1 MTRNFI
7 HHISPQEFRK
17 IYSDFIRE
25 LPRGEMESLDSEVG
39 LSIERLILS
48 YTTDTSLSTSF
59 QDKDITVICQNSLVT
74 IKDITTDKCIV
85 VGGAN
90 NNNFAQFLYNRVIDL
105 YAVDDSVCKISS
117 DEVSEVVHAAS
128 SNKTTGNAIFY
139 EQLEPIIR
147 ENEGLRHALETLNQ
161 TVSRLARTVDSLQT
175 KLTVCENNLS
185 NCKEKLACAVN
196 KSELSNLARKNELSD
211 LVHRYE
217 LSDFVHTY
225 DFYNEIERN
234 ATKFENKIV
243 VCEANTNEV
252 ANEVFDL
259 ANEVFDLQKKIDTVE
274 KNTKINETTVKKEE
288 NAIMKNFNFQF
299 GPCSDE
305 QVRMSMY
312 GLAIKNVSGTWVS
325 YHNGQIVDVDVMSFE
340 GGQYLY
346 MMPAA
351 VKDIKAGDVV
361 IHNRTAMFVTDTNNG
376 IAVVD
381 IRAGETKT
389 IIPTTNMFGFNFVTK
404 IVSLLDLGKNTPSA
418 DQPFGNML
426 LPLMLSEN
434 KDIDPMMLML
444 LMNQNGTGFDMNNPM
459 MMYLAMSGGDNK
471 NVLPLMMMMNAASAP
486 QEHKCACHGHGNKE
500 TCGACDGEHPVQ

>member
-1 MTRNFI
+1 MIRDFI
-7 HHISPQEFRK
+7 YKISSQELKKF
-17 IYSDFIRE
+17 YSDFMRE
-25 LPRGEMESLDSEVG
+25 LPCGEMESLDFKVG
-39 LSIERLILS
+39 VLIEELILS
-48 YTTDTSLSTSF
+48 YDIDTSLSTIC
-59 QDKDITVICQNSLVT
+59 QDKNITVICQDSLVT
-74 IKDITTDKCIV
+74 IKDITSNQCIL
-85 VGGAN
+85 VGAACDSS
-90 NNNFAQFLYNRVIDL
+90 FAQFLYNRVIAL
-105 YAVDDSVCKISS
+105 YTDDACKVSAGDVSVTTLETS
-117 DEVSEVVHAAS
+117 D
-128 SNKTTGNAIFY
+128 KTAGSAILY
-139 EQLEPIIR
+139 GQLEPIIR
-147 ENEGLRHALETLNQ
+147 ENESLRKALEALNK
-161 TVSRLARTVDSLQT
+161 TVSRLVTTVDSLQR

-185 NCKEKLACAVN
+185 NYKEKLACAVN
-196 KSELSNLARKNELSD
+196 RSELFNLARKSELSD
-211 LVHRYE
+211 LVHKSE
-217 LSDFVHTY
+217 LSDLVHTY
-225 DFYNEIERN
+225 DLYNELECH
-234 ATKFENKIV
+234 ASKFENKV
-243 VCEANTNEV
+243 VMCEANTNEV

-259 ANEVFDLQKKIDTVE
+259 ANEVFDLQKKIDTME
-274 KNTKINETTVKKEE
+274 KNTKINETIVKEE
-288 NAIMKNFNFQF
+288 ENSIMKNFNFQF

-471 NVLPLMMMMNAASAP
+471 NMLPLMMMMNAASAP
-486 QEHKCACHGHGNKE
+486 QEHKCTCHE
-500 TCGACDGEHPVQ
+500 RCCDTCEDEHPNQ